1 MSSIDLLH
9 GLGGLSPIPPKKQG
23 DGQVLPAGDGF
34 SSQLD
39 ALIGHKPPIA
49 EAQEV
54 GTTEAENPEVE
65 LGPNL
70 TFSRHANARLES
82 RGITLETAQL
92 TKLDDAVTRLSDKGA
107 KESLVLLDEH
117 AFVVGVP
124 KRTVITAMTRNE
136 AMGNIFTQI
145 DSTLVIS

>member
-9 GLGGLSPIPPKKQG
+9 GLGGLSPLLPNKKG
-23 DGQVLPAGDGF
+23 DEHAIPAGDDF

-39 ALIGHKPPIA
+39 ALIGHKPASAEPQEA
-49 EAQEV
+49 EA
-54 GTTEAENPEVE
+54 TESPSTNI
-65 LGPNL
+65 

-82 RGITLETAQL
+82 RGITLDSAQL
-92 TKLDDAVTRLSDKGA
+92 LKLDEAISRLADKGA

-124 KRTVITAMTRNE
+124 RRTVITAMTRSE

>member
-23 DGQVLPAGDGF
+23 DDPVIPAGDDF

-39 ALIGHKPPIA
+39 ALIGHKPAIA
-49 EAQEV
+49 EPQKV
-54 GTTEAENPEVE
+54 GTTEAETSEVQS
-65 LGPNL
+65 GPDL

-82 RGITLETAQL
+82 RGITLDTAQL
-92 TKLDDAVTRLSDKGA
+92 TKLDDAVTRLADKGA

-124 KRTVITAMTRNE
+124 RRTVITAMTRNE

>member
-1 MSSIDLLH
+1 MSSVDLLH
-9 GLGGLSPIPPKKQG
+9 GLGGLSPLLPKKQG
-23 DGQVLPAGDGF
+23 DDHAIPAGDDF

-39 ALIGHKPPIA
+39 ALIGKKPATVEPP
-49 EAQEV
+49 
-54 GTTEAENPEVE
+54 EAETPES
-65 LGPNL
+65 PSNL
-70 TFSRHANARLES
+70 TFSRHATARLDS
-82 RGITLETAQL
+82 RGITLDSAQL
-92 TKLDDAVTRLSDKGA
+92 TKLDDAITRLADKGA

>member
-1 MSSIDLLH
+1 MSVIDHLQGVNPLLPSQSDV
-9 GLGGLSPIPPKKQG
+9 GGVQNKGTPGG
-23 DGQVLPAGDGF
+23 DDF

-39 ALIGHKPPIA
+39 VLIQGADKKAAPPT
-49 EAQEV
+49 EGLEDEESNAQP
-54 GTTEAENPEVE
+54 T
-65 LGPNL
+65 LQ
-70 TFSRHANARLES
+70 FSRHATARLES
-82 RGITLETAQL
+82 RGITLDPSQL
-92 TKLDDAVTRLSDKGA
+92 TQLNEAVDRLSDKGA

-145 DSTLVIS
+145 DSTLVLR

>member
-1 MSSIDLLH
+1 MSSVDLLH
-9 GLGGLSPIPPKKQG
+9 GLGGLSPLLPQKQG
-23 DGQVLPAGDGF
+23 EEQAIGAGDDF
-34 SSQLD
+34 STQLD
-39 ALIGHKPPIA
+39 ALIGQKPAIA
-49 EAQEV
+49 E
-54 GTTEAENPEVE
+54 TPEAEAEDAEVE
-65 LGPNL
+65 SGPNL

-82 RGITLETAQL
+82 RGISLDSAQL
-92 TKLDDAVTRLSDKGA
+92 TKLDEAVTRLGDKGA

-124 KRTVITAMTRNE
+124 RRTVITAMTRNE